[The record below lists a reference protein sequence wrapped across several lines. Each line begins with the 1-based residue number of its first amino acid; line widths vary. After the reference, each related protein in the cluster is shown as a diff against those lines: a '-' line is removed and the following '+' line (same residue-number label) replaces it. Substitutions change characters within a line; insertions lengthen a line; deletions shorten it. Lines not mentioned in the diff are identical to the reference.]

1 MPRLAKIIVYPIKSF
16 DGVEL
21 AECGFVSSGALRND
35 RRFALRTADGKL
47 LNAKRAERMH
57 RLRASFD
64 LAAQTVTFRTGDS
77 APDTF
82 ALAAGNADLE
92 RWCCEYFET
101 SVRFVEDTEQGFPD
115 DPDSPSATIIS
126 RPTLAAVAGWF
137 PGLDVAE
144 VRRRFRANLEID
156 SLDATGGD
164 ESQTGEPNCPPF
176 WEDRLFS
183 EDAAPDTRD
192 VVEFRIGDVTF
203 QGTNP
208 CMRCPVPTRDS
219 QTGEAL
225 AGFARTFAD
234 RRRAAL
240 PNWAP
245 RGPFDHYYRL
255 AVNTRLGF
263 AQQGKTIR
271 VGDRVALI

>member
-16 DGVEL
+16 DGVEVG
-21 AECGFVSSGALRND
+21 ECGFVSSGALEND

-47 LNAKRAERMH
+47 LNAKRSERMH
-57 RLRASFD
+57 RLRATFD
-64 LAAQTVTFRTGDS
+64 LAAQTVTLRTGDS
-77 APDTF
+77 ATETF
-82 ALAAGNADLE
+82 ALTAGNPEFE
-92 RWCCEYFET
+92 RWCGTYFET
-101 SVRFVEDTEQGFPD
+101 PLHFIEDKEQGFPD
-115 DPDSPSATIIS
+115 DPDSPSATLIS
-126 RPTLAAVAGWF
+126 MPTLKAVAEWF
-137 PGLDVAE
+137 PGLDVTE

-156 SLDATGGD
+156 SVDASAGD
-164 ESQTGEPNCPPF
+164 SEAAEPDCPPF

-208 CMRCPVPTRDS
+208 CMRCPVPSRDS

-225 AGFARTFAD
+225 SGFARTFAD

-271 VGDRVALI
+271 VGDRVELV